1 MKKIL
6 IFLLMALFLLSSCS
20 SGNNKEN
27 SQENN
32 QESSNTIL
40 IENFEFSP
48 EQLEIPINAKITWI
62 QKDSAPHDVTSINN
76 EFKSP
81 ILNKD
86 EEFSYTFTKAGDY
99 NYYCRIHPSMKGKII
114 VKNV

>member
-1 MKKIL
+1 MQD
-6 IFLLMALFLLSSCS
+6 FA
-20 SGNNKEN
+20 
-27 SQENN
+27 
-32 QESSNTIL
+32 
-40 IENFEFSP
+40 FSP
-48 EQLEIPINAKITWI
+48 AELEVPVNTKITWI